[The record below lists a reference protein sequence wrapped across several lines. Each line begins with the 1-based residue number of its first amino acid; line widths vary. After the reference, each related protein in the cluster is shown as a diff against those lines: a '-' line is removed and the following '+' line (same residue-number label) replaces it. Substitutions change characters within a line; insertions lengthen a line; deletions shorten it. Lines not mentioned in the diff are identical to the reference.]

1 MFDNDDDDDD
11 YINND
16 VIYDDV
22 MTMVWAV
29 VDDVRRTLCPLQYL
43 GFFGVIDNHHD
54 GNNGNYDWSCGQ
66 DNYIVMFD
74 GKG

>member
-1 MFDNDDDDDD
+1 MFDNDDDDDN

-29 VDDVRRTLCPLQYL
+29 VDDVRRTLCPL
-43 GFFGVIDNHHD
+43 
-54 GNNGNYDWSCGQ
+54 
-66 DNYIVMFD
+66 
-74 GKG
+74 